1 MDGRRNPGLDR
12 LVRLFGRQWKIMS
25 TFFENKTS
33 KQLKT
38 RWSVIKRLLF
48 MLSDPEWL
56 ERAEDERD
64 GARYRLR
71 N

>member
-1 MDGRRNPGLDR
+1 
-12 LVRLFGRQWKIMS
+12 MS

-33 KQLKT
+33 QQFKT
-38 RWSVIKRLLF
+38 RWSVITRLLF

-64 GARYRLR
+64 GAMYRLR
-71 N
+71 D